1 MLQVWKV
8 VQAVYD
14 YFKNYDLRPTMINE
28 LSVKHNLEIIMV
40 DGKISTLLSQTTNSA
55 HCCTVCDCSP
65 KQMNK
70 LLGLLLFISHCR
82 KIVYDIDAEGFWQCR
97 NKEHKATIAIIKT
110 FSGQNKR
117 GNGFDCGFT

>member
-1 MLQVWKV
+1 MFDTCRREFAKSRPVCFKYGKEYK
-8 VQAVYD
+8 AVYD
-14 YFKNYDLRPTMINE
+14 YFKNYDLRPTMINK

-70 LLGLLLFISHCR
+70 LLGLLLFIVIE
-82 KIVYDIDAEGFWQCR
+82 K
-97 NKEHKATIAIIKT
+97 TI
-110 FSGQNKR
+110 
-117 GNGFDCGFT
+117 

>member
-1 MLQVWKV
+1 MFDPCRREFAKSRPVCFKYGKENKAV

-14 YFKNYDLRPTMINE
+14 YFKNYDLVPTMINT
-28 LSVKHNLEIIMV
+28 LAVKHNIEIIMV

-82 KIVYDIDAEGFWQCR
+82 KIVYD
-97 NKEHKATIAIIKT
+97 
-110 FSGQNKR
+110 SGNAGTKNIRQQLQ
-117 GNGFDCGFT
+117 